1 MTEPWFIIEAH
12 HFRMVA
18 TVLFVIKLTFVA
30 IGFGNLGLR
39 LVNYIDVTILV
50 NYYALMLEEKYT
62 RCTYQKV
69 LLFKLPTPEIK
80 L

>member
-1 MTEPWFIIEAH
+1 
-12 HFRMVA
+12 MVYHSV
-18 TVLFVIKLTFVA
+18 TTILFVIKLTFVA

-50 NYYALMLEEKYT
+50 NYHTLMLEEKYT

-69 LLFKLPTPEIK
+69 LLFKLPIPEVK
-80 L
+80 F